1 MHARVAVYQFR
12 PGGADIVIERGKAG
26 MVPIF
31 RQQPGFIAYVVV
43 KTADDA
49 GVSISTWD
57 TAEQAEQAVQA
68 AAAWVK
74 ANVAEHVVAVENH
87 IGDVSFV
94 ERK

>member
-1 MHARVAVYQFR
+1 MHARVAVYKFR
-12 PGGADIVIERGKAG
+12 PAGADIVIERAKVG

-49 GVSISTWD
+49 GVSISAWE

-74 ANVAEHVVAVENH
+74 ANVAEQVVAVENH
-87 IGDVSFV
+87 VGDVAFT